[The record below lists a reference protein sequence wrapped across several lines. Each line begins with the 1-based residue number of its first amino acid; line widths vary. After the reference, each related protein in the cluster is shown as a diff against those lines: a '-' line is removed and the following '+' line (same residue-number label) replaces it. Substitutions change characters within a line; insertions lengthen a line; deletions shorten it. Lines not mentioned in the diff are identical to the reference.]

1 MIFFARTLPRL
12 FKSFFKEYAMQDQ
25 PEKQVV
31 ASKDVGSMEEVFG
44 ENDSMFQG
52 KVGNVEVNRKD
63 ADQDSLQKEYPAVPE
78 GENTVTENM
87 KDNAPDEVDPDEGTV
102 EDGVNDHRLAEVPDV
117 APEDIKYLK
126 NEDNGRVFE
135 VTPEIIGQ
143 RHLVPCTKEG
153 KTFKDTRVVFNGMR

>member
-1 MIFFARTLPRL
+1 M
-12 FKSFFKEYAMQDQ
+12 E
-25 PEKQVV
+25 EKQEIK
-31 ASKDVGSMEEVFG
+31 KDEVGSMEEVFG

-52 KVGNVEVNRKD
+52 KVDNVEVDRD
-63 ADQDSLQKEYPAVPE
+63 FEREYAAVPE

-87 KDNAPDEVDPDEGTV
+87 KDIDPDEGTV
-102 EDGVNDHRLAEVPDV
+102 EDGVNDHRLAEVPDI